1 MNISPTVVSYTLL
14 VVDVRP
20 SFFEVTL
27 WERSTADAECIAFK
41 SYTFRIDAH
50 LSLQIVGIENPGS
63 IRKEAERIL
72 PGYKHV
78 GVAGSHSYV

>member
-50 LSLQIVGIENPGS
+50 LSLQIVGIENPAVS
-63 IRKEAERIL
+63 ERRRK
-72 PGYKHV
+72 GYYRV
-78 GVAGSHSYV
+78 INTWV